1 MGALQMLATTSARL
15 GPYQLTECIGRGGMA
30 AVYKGKR
37 RGPGGFEKQ
46 VVVKTILPS
55 LASKPRF
62 RRMFRDEAR
71 LTAQL
76 AHANVVQLLDFG
88 IVEDTPFLELEYL
101 SGCDLR
107 KVWETAIRRTAR
119 IPVGVAL
126 AIATEVC
133 RGLAYAH
140 AFVDAKGVPR
150 PIIHRDVSPGN
161 VMICM
166 DGSIKLLDF
175 GLACLTHGEA
185 LAIDTFQGK
194 IAYMSPEQLDKR
206 TVDRRADVFALGAI
220 LHELL
225 TARRLF
231 VGDDDG
237 ATVRNIRSMPVPAP
251 SELNREVPGVVDVVV
266 LRALARD
273 PDRRWSSAVE
283 LLAALEELGGLC
295 ASRKELLAWLGALV
309 PEVFTTACEGCGR
322 RLPMGAACNGCMTT
336 PDGPRVAEPL
346 VVVSSQLVPKAPPP
360 TKPARAPR
368 TPFWQSCWLRVRL
381 GATLWWRE
389 RQTLFAER
397 QLRRAEAHLRAVE
410 SGF

>member
-1 MGALQMLATTSARL
+1 
-15 GPYQLTECIGRGGMA
+15 MA

-46 VVVKTILPS
+46 VVVKTILPA
-55 LASKPRF
+55 LASQARF
-62 RRMFRDEAR
+62 RRLFRYEAK

-76 AHANVVQLLDFG
+76 SHVNVVQLLDFG

-107 KVWETAIRRTAR
+107 KVWETAIRRTR
-119 IPVGVAL
+119 HIPVGVAL

-140 AFVDAKGVPR
+140 AFVDAKGVPS

-166 DGSIKLLDF
+166 DGTVKLLDF
-175 GLACLTHGEA
+175 GLACLTHGET
-185 LAIDTFQGK
+185 LSIDTFHGK
-194 IAYMSPEQLDKR
+194 LAYMSPEQLDKR

-225 TARRLF
+225 TDRRLF
-231 VGDDDG
+231 AGDDDG

-251 SELNREVPGVVDVVV
+251 SELNPEVPGVVDVVV

-283 LLAALEELGGLC
+283 LLHALEELGGLC

-322 RLPMGAACNGCMTT
+322 RLPMGAACNGCMTM
-336 PDGPRVAEPL
+336 PDGPHVSDPQSL
-346 VVVSSQLVPKAPPP
+346 VVVSPVLPSRTPPP
-360 TKPARAPR
+360 TKPPRAQR

-389 RQTLFAER
+389 KETQLAER
-397 QLRRAEAHLRAVE
+397 RLRRAEENLRIAA
-410 SGF
+410 GTAL